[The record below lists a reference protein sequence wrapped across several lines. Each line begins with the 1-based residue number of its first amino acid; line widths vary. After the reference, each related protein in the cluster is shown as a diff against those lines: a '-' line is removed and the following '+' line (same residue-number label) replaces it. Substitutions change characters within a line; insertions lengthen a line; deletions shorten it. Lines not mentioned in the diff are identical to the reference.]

1 MDILRET
8 ASSRPPVSRKELAV
22 VALLVSGIVLS
33 RLHSYLLFHT
43 LVELSCTAVGLT
55 AFALAWNTRQHLEDG
70 FLRVVGLAIGPSA
83 AIALLHTLSYRGM
96 GVFPDH
102 ASDLPTQLWVAL
114 RIVQGSTLFAA
125 TVPVLSNQPAR
136 RIVMASS
143 AVGGLLVALIFLGL
157 FPTSFIEGQGLTP
170 FKVGAEY
177 AVMLVL
183 AAAAVRLWRDRSPRH
198 PMIRTIALG
207 MLASSGLES
216 MAFTLYVDIYGA
228 MNMIGHA
235 LALLHALL
243 IYIAVAWV
251 GLTLP
256 QETLYARQLAL
267 KNRFQEDA
275 ERANEDILRFA
286 EVLAHHLQEPVRQ
299 QHVYSQ
305 LLARA
310 LPDQLSGDARAALD
324 AIQAGALRQRALLR
338 DALRYLSLERSSA
351 QGAWCNG
358 GAALRA
364 ALQRM
369 EALVRQTGAVILH
382 RDLPAARIDQDSLSE
397 VFAILIGNALQHRR
411 QDISPV
417 VAVTCAEQGD
427 GLLFSVADN
436 GPGIPEEYRDRIF
449 RVFERLAGPSQSPE
463 STGIGLALARKIIEI
478 ADGRIWAEN
487 NSQGGTSIHFLLKK
501 A

>member
-1 MDILRET
+1 
-8 ASSRPPVSRKELAV
+8 
-22 VALLVSGIVLS
+22 
-33 RLHSYLLFHT
+33 
-43 LVELSCTAVGLT
+43 
-55 AFALAWNTRQHLEDG
+55 
-70 FLRVVGLAIGPSA
+70 
-83 AIALLHTLSYRGM
+83 
-96 GVFPDH
+96 
-102 ASDLPTQLWVAL
+102 
-114 RIVQGSTLFAA
+114 
-125 TVPVLSNQPAR
+125 
-136 RIVMASS
+136 
-143 AVGGLLVALIFLGL
+143 
-157 FPTSFIEGQGLTP
+157 
-170 FKVGAEY
+170 
-177 AVMLVL
+177 
-183 AAAAVRLWRDRSPRH
+183 
-198 PMIRTIALG
+198 MIRTIALG

-243 IYIAVAWV
+243 IYVAIAWV

-369 EALVRQTGAVILH
+369 ETLVRQTGAVILH

-417 VAVTCAEQGD
+417 VAVTCAEQDD
-427 GLLFSVADN
+427 GILFSVADN

-487 NSQGGTSIHFLLKK
+487 NSQGGTSVHFLLKK